1 MKETNPES
9 ADIIADVVE
18 SLLIPGKLVYKI
30 LSVIVT
36 LSQCE
41 RAAVFAVAPGN
52 KFEPKAQVG
61 LSPSHFSVLRDVL
74 NNFANELHHTSG
86 LVYVTDTRKD
96 EKFRKI
102 SVLKGADI
110 LSFACIPFKLEA
122 DVQGILYLDS
132 TTHTRIFSSTDLE
145 RINRYAKLVT
155 QAMLR
160 EKRLGEDELKIA
172 TVSVN
177 DYLAERSLAELEH
190 QQLYSLLEKN
200 SWNVTKTAQL
210 MDMPRRTLYNKMTK
224 HGIKRPRRGR
234 QGAAAVA

>member
-1 MKETNPES
+1 MKETSPES
-9 ADIIADVVE
+9 IDMVADVVE
-18 SLLIPGKLVYKI
+18 TLLIPGKLVYKI

-36 LSQCE
+36 LSRCE

-61 LSPSHFSVLRDVL
+61 LSPSHLSTVRDVL
-74 NNFANELHHTSG
+74 NGYAYELHRPPG
-86 LVYVTDTRKD
+86 LVYVPDTRKD

-102 SVLKGADI
+102 SVLKGAEI
-110 LSFACIPFKLEA
+110 LSFACISFKLEA
-122 DVQGILYLDS
+122 ELHGILYLDS
-132 TTHTRIFSSTDLE
+132 TTHTGIFSSADLE
-145 RINRYAKLVT
+145 RISRYSKLVT
-155 QAMLR
+155 QAMVR

-177 DYLAERSLAELEH
+177 DYLAERSIDELES
-190 QQLYSLLEKN
+190 QQLHSLLEKN
-200 SWNVTKTAQL
+200 HWNVTKTAQL

-224 HGIKRPRRGR
+224 HGIRRPRRGR